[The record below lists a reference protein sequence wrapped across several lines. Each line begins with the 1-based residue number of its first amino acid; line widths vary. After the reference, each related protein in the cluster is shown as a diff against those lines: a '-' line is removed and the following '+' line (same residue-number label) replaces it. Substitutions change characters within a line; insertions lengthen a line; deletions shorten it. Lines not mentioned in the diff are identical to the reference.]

1 MPLITGTTYRITN
14 IATQNVLESGAQ
26 HTADLRPWDNRD
38 AQKWVATI
46 EPGTQNS
53 WFLRNVG
60 TGRSLGVAGNILAHL
75 VLETETNAENLARFD
90 NARIVGLNAQANQ
103 GFKVEVGGFVTVT
116 DVSNPAGN
124 FYTAG
129 QIIQLF
135 FDSDTETRVW
145 NFEEV

>member
-1 MPLITGTTYRITN
+1 VSGNWHIRTRVPNLGRPQPHTDPDLCNRI
-14 IATQNVLESGAQ
+14 
-26 HTADLRPWDNRD
+26 HYKDP
-38 AQKWVATI
+38 
-46 EPGTQNS
+46 
-53 WFLRNVG
+53 
-60 TGRSLGVAGNILAHL
+60 
-75 VLETETNAENLARFD
+75 NL
-90 NARIVGLNAQANQ
+90 ANQ